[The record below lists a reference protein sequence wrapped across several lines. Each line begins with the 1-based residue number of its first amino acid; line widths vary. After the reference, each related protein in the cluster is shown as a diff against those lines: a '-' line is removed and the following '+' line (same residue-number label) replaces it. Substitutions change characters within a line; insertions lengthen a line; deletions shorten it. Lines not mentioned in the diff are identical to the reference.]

1 MYLDK
6 CINYSVMPIKTDQG
20 KYIYLYETTNRC
32 NGDIYIGVRI
42 YRGVDFNNDTYIG
55 NGCKILK
62 DGRLYKRRGKETTF
76 RRALT
81 KYGYLNFEKK
91 IICFFT
97 NIEDALRSE
106 ANIVDEKFLERPDVL
121 NMVIGGG
128 FPPMGEGEV
137 NNNYGRCWSE
147 TMKRRLS
154 RKRRKNGKSKG
165 NKNPKAKSAY
175 LYDLWKWNEKHLS
188 YLRELEGI
196 KDVRHRKIR
205 QFRYLISEVRLKN
218 NKEIEEYVM
227 GKCAEKYRKTYKI
240 LQLVKQGL
248 SNEEIVNMGFNK
260 AHVARLKRKYNESN

>member
-1 MYLDK
+1 
-6 CINYSVMPIKTDQG
+6 
-20 KYIYLYETTNRC
+20 
-32 NGDIYIGVRI
+32 
-42 YRGVDFNNDTYIG
+42 
-55 NGCKILK
+55 
-62 DGRLYKRRGKETTF
+62 
-76 RRALT
+76 
-81 KYGYLNFEKK
+81 
-91 IICFFT
+91 
-97 NIEDALRSE
+97 
-106 ANIVDEKFLERPDVL
+106 
-121 NMVIGGG
+121 MVIGGG